1 MERAVRFIQWLPS
14 CAGAGSVD
22 WRGSADSVDSD
33 EMLVLRIRLPQ
44 LSAAGAG
51 SVGSAG
57 SVVSS
62 ALTGIGAGSDT
73 EGEGVSGSE
82 GDEEATVEEAEA
94 EETEVAVVGVGEEE
108 AAVYEEVE
116 EGIACGA

>member
-1 MERAVRFIQWLPS
+1 MVRAVRFIQWLPP
-14 CAGAGSVD
+14 CAGVGSVD
-22 WRGSADSVDSD
+22 WGGSADSVGSD

-51 SVGSAG
+51 SV
-57 SVVSS
+57 VSS

-73 EGEGVSGSE
+73 EEEGVSGSE

-108 AAVYEEVE
+108 AAVYEEAE
-116 EGIACGA
+116 EGVACGA